1 MVVHH
6 EGHPRGKYFVRRVGN
21 HLLDYPTPISSL
33 SVSRQ
38 FLAMGDYVKEF
49 SVSAGDI
56 DLAPFEQRL
65 IDIYFQTL
73 EDLARNTPFGC
84 DWGRVKVLSVEE
96 TIEYLR
102 R

>member
-65 IDIYFQTL
+65 IDIYIQTL

-84 DWGRVKVLSVEE
+84 DWGRV
-96 TIEYLR
+96 
-102 R
+102 